1 VEALKEK
8 KLTSRT
14 FWLAVSWVLLVAIGL
29 IASIVGKEIPL
40 GTLIGSAGLVSA
52 AYVGG
57 EKYIDSKKKF
67 LNG

>member
-1 VEALKEK
+1 VETLKEK

-14 FWLAVSWVLLVAIGL
+14 FWLAIAWTLLAGIGL
-29 IASIVGKEIPL
+29 VGALFGKEIPL
-40 GTLIGSAGLVSA
+40 STLIGSAGLVST